1 MAHPDILK
9 PEKGKVYV
17 KRFEIIQIND
27 FSILMRLDLQKCLIE
42 SISHNISTLT
52 FLGPLRFLSLLT

>member
-1 MAHPDILK
+1 MGHPDILK
-9 PEKGKVYV
+9 PEKGKFYV

-27 FSILMRLDLQKCLIE
+27 FSILMRLDFQKCLIE

-52 FLGPLRFLSLLT
+52 FLAPLRFLSLLT